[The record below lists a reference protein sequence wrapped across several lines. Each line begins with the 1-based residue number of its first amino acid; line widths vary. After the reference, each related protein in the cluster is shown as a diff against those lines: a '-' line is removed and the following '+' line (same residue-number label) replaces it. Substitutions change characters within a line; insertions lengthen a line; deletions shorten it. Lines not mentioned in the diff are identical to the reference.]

1 MSQLLRQ
8 SVVASL
14 FLALAAFGYG
24 QTQDSGAAVLSSST
38 TAAAVP
44 AAPPGSTASSG
55 PSEARVG
62 IGVKGSLLGG
72 GVEVAAR
79 VTHRTNV
86 RAGFDMFSYSR
97 GFNKDSIA
105 YDGQLAFKAVE
116 GHFDIFPFAGKFH
129 VSPGVLAYIGNPI
142 TANAAV
148 PGGQSFSLGG
158 TTYYSQIG
166 TPVTGSGNIKFNQV
180 SPMATFGWGN
190 LVPRKNGHF
199 SVPVELGAAF
209 QGSPKATLNLA
220 GNVCTGPGGVG
231 CSPVAGNATVQS
243 HILSEQTKLN
253 NSLSFFKIYP
263 IISVGFGYS
272 F

>member
-1 MSQLLRQ
+1 MSQLLRH

-14 FLALAAFGYG
+14 FLTLAAFGYG
-24 QTQDSGAAVLSSST
+24 QTQDSGPAELSSST
-38 TAAAVP
+38 TAAPVP
-44 AAPPGSTASSG
+44 PAPVSTASSG
-55 PSEARVG
+55 ASEARVG

-105 YDGQLAFKAVE
+105 YNGQLSFKTVDA
-116 GHFDIFPFAGKFH
+116 HFDIFPFAGKFH

-142 TANAAV
+142 TATAAV

-158 TTYYSQIG
+158 TTYYSDTG
-166 TPVTGSGNIKFNQV
+166 TPLTGSGNIKFNQV
-180 SPMATFGWGN
+180 SPMATIGWGN
-190 LVPRKNGHF
+190 LVPRNHGHF
-199 SVPVELGAAF
+199 SVPVELGVVF

-220 GNVCTGPGGVG
+220 GNVCDSPGVN
-231 CSPVAGNATVQS
+231 CRPVATDPTVQS
-243 HILSEQTKLN
+243 NILSEQTKVN
-253 NSLSFFKIYP
+253 NSMSFFKVYP